1 MQTAPP
7 GTYASMM
14 SCVTGV
20 IKNEGPLAFYKVGP
34 LSLWLERTLQ
44 STLRTVRLTFGV
56 CMLE

>member
-1 MQTAPP
+1 
-7 GTYASMM
+7 M

-44 STLRTVRLTFGV
+44 STLSRRTVRLTFEGW
-56 CMLE
+56 MLE